1 MVYCQNCGAQI
12 PDQAAFCTKCGGSAV
27 SQPGT
32 RENAKITAVA
42 KPKKAKGWKVVFAI
56 VCSLL
61 VAFGA
66 FVIYNIAPIF
76 QDKCNDPEWLVGEIL
91 LISAAF
97 IPGVLGFVFLGN
109 KISYKVLPIAIAFI
123 FLVWIVAYYPF
134 VCDFAEPGVFA
145 LFVTALGFLLVFT
158 VPLVL
163 YLLSGYF
170 ISRTRKN
177 A

>member
-12 PDQAAFCTKCGGSAV
+12 PDQAAFCAKCGGSAV

-32 RENAKITAVA
+32 GENAKITAVV
-42 KPKKAKGWKVVFAI
+42 KPKKAKGWKVVFVI

-66 FVIYNIAPIF
+66 FVAYATASVF
-76 QDKCNDPEWLVGEIL
+76 LDKCSDLGWLAGQIL
-91 LISAAF
+91 GIMTGL

-109 KISYKVLPIAIAFI
+109 KISYKALPISIAVILLAWLVLFYPVFYGSSEPVLRFI
-123 FLVWIVAYYPF
+123 FTVLYLVSCSA
-134 VCDFAEPGVFA
+134 
-145 LFVTALGFLLVFT
+145 
-158 VPLVL
+158 VPAVL

-170 ISRTRKN
+170 ISRARKN